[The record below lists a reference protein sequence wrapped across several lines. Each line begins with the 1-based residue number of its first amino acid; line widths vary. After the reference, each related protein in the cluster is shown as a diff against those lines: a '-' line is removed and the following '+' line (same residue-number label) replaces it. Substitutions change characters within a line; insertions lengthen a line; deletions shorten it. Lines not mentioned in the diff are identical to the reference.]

1 MADVKITGLTPITTI
16 DPAVDPLPI
25 VDVSD
30 TSMSITGTTKKVT
43 INQIFANAGDATF
56 TNLTVSNNV
65 NVTNDVLVGGG
76 IQIGDLTVN
85 QVVFTDGSKYLQTKT
100 PVDARTALQTTT
112 YTHVQGTSANPWI
125 ITHNLNAYP
134 TVWVMDPLGR
144 AGWAE
149 IEYVDQNSVKV
160 HFPGPQTGT
169 AYLNF

>member
-16 DPAVDPLPI
+16 DLAVDPLPI

-100 PVDARTALQTTT
+100 AVDARTALQTTT

-160 HFPGPQTGT
+160 HFPGSQTGT

>member
-1 MADVKITGLTPITTI
+1 MADVKITGLQPIVTI

-30 TSMSITGTTKKVT
+30 TSMASTGTTKKVT

-65 NVTNDVLVGGG
+65 NVGNDVLIAGG

-85 QVVFTDGSKYLQTKT
+85 QVVFTDGSKYLESKT
-100 PVDARTALQTTT
+100 PLDARTALQTTT
-112 YTHVQGTSANPWI
+112 FTHVQSVSANPWVI
-125 ITHNLNAYP
+125 NHNLNAYP
-134 TVWVMDPLGR
+134 TVWVIDPTGR
-144 AGWAE
+144 AGWTE
-149 IEYVDQNSVKV
+149 VEYVNNNTVNV
-160 HFPGPQTGT
+160 HFPGAQTGT

>member
-1 MADVKITGLTPITTI
+1 MSGQIEGTLPATTI
-16 DPAVDPLPI
+16 HPTAI
-25 VDVSD
+25 VDD
-30 TSMSITGTTKKVT
+30 G
-43 INQIFANAGDATF
+43 ARLGAGCRVWHWVHISGGARIGRGCSF
-56 TNLTVSNNV
+56 GQNV
-65 NVTNDVLVGGG
+65 FVGNDVLITGGV
-76 IQIGDLTVN
+76 QIGDLTVN

-100 PVDARTALQTTT
+100 ALDARTALQTTT

-149 IEYVDQNSVKV
+149 IEYVDNNIVKV
-160 HFPGPQTGT
+160 HLPGPQTGT